1 MSVSS
6 SRVPDAVAVGV
17 SGLCLAH
24 CLALPALAAVVPLF
38 GALSHAGWVHVLFF
52 CAAAPVSA
60 LALRTTGGWRHPGV
74 RALFLLGV
82 ASLAA
87 GLPWGW
93 PAEWIEVA
101 LTSLGGAA
109 LVAAHLLNLR
119 RRALHPT
126 PVAVAAEN

>member
-6 SRVPDAVAVGV
+6 SRVPDALAIGI

-24 CLALPALAAVVPLF
+24 CLALPVLAALAPLF
-38 GALSHAGWVHVLFF
+38 GALSHAGWVHILFF
-52 CAAAPVSA
+52 CAATPASA

-82 ASLAA
+82 TALAA

-93 PAEWIEVA
+93 PEVVEVT
-101 LTSLGGAA
+101 LTSLGGAS

-119 RRALHPT
+119 RTFRPAAVPA
-126 PVAVAAEN
+126 PVEN